1 MKTRL
6 FLIMA
11 IVFSVALGQTNEK
24 VFYLAD
30 GTKISGIVQS
40 ETDST
45 IVVETAFGVV
55 TIRRSDLKPKNV
67 VITLNSG
74 DIIRGE
80 MIDRSKDKIVVKST
94 LGEIA
99 ISTEN
104 IVAIEDEVVVS
115 QQVVQTQYGPM
126 LQSVSKPVTN
136 EWFFSK
142 ERLMDIWFDPTGFTL
157 EKNKFYV
164 SGLSWAFGLNDRVQI
179 STKFWNYFW
188 QDFNVR
194 PKIMLF
200 KKGNIDSQ
208 MALSVGG
215 HFHTKGLPAKYKW
228 MENSQE
234 EYIWIEDTQTDSV
247 IIKDGYVRFGA
258 EQDEYGYW
266 DDWVGNGDKIWY
278 EAFGAF
284 TVSKLRSGGNGR
296 INYTLGA
303 SAVFYPNEDIATR
316 IYSAVDIDIT
326 RSVKVMTELFYD
338 PYHVHIGEMGGDNK
352 ANPIHFDL
360 GFLTNK
366 LPLFGLAS
374 QSDNLWV
381 GFHFQQPFLSFYWKL

>member
-1 MKTRL
+1 MKVIKITILITALMGSL
-6 FLIMA
+6 FAQEKTFHLKSGDQ
-11 IVFSVALGQTNEK
+11 VTGSVKSQ
-24 VFYLAD
+24 
-30 GTKISGIVQS
+30 
-40 ETDST
+40 TDST
-45 IVVETAFGVV
+45 YVVETAFGVF
-55 TIRRSDLKPKNV
+55 TIPKSDLKPKNV

-80 MIDRSKDKIVVKST
+80 MINRSKDKIVIKST

-104 IVAIEDEVVVS
+104 IVAMEDEEVVS
-115 QQVVQTQYGPM
+115 QQVVQTQNGPM

-164 SGLSWAFGLNDRVQI
+164 SGLSWAFGLNDQVQI
-179 STKFWNYFW
+179 STKFLNYFW

-228 MENSQE
+228 VEDSQKEN
-234 EYIWIEDTQTDSV
+234 IWLEDTQTDSV
-247 IIKDGYVRFGA
+247 IIKDGIVRFGA
-258 EQDEYGYW
+258 EQDEEGYW
-266 DDWVGNGDKIWY
+266 DDLDGDGDKIWY

-303 SAVFYPNEDIATR
+303 SAVFYPNEDIAPR
-316 IYSAVDIDIT
+316 IYGALDIDIT
-326 RSVKVMTELFYD
+326 RSVKVMSEVFYD
-338 PYHVHIGEMGGDNK
+338 PYHVHIGEMIEDNK

-381 GFHFQQPFLSFYWKL
+381 GWHFQAPFISFYWKF